1 MFYNFSKQGISKSS
15 KVKKKNNFTG
25 EASHIVGS
33 LKPHTL
39 YIFLIISTVT
49 YDNTTIYFSGEA
61 SHTVGAPDSPHMRV
75 REAQTSKQNGSF
87 NITNPLLENVR
98 RVEEGGAIH
107 QGPESQVA
115 VQVGVAGVG
124 GKAGRHSNGRGG
136 SEGRAAQDRPLKTWL
151 PW

>member
-1 MFYNFSKQGISKSS
+1 M
-15 KVKKKNNFTG
+15 
-25 EASHIVGS
+25 
-33 LKPHTL
+33 
-39 YIFLIISTVT
+39 
-49 YDNTTIYFSGEA
+49 TIQQYFFSGEA
-61 SHTVGAPDSPHMRV
+61 SDSVGAPDSPHMRV
-75 REAQTSKQNGSF
+75 REAQTSKRNGDF

-136 SEGRAAQDRPLKTWL
+136 SEGRFVQDRPLKTWL